1 MLNEIVFISVI
12 VAFITI
18 KLKDISLRQKL
29 NQNKE
34 RRLLL
39 SGGLVV
45 LFLLSSVTF
54 PFPQSLYWFIVL
66 GILFLVV
73 LISSDIIKLEW
84 KRQLALPF
92 NKRVINVLFYSL
104 LFVFINIY
112 I

>member
-1 MLNEIVFISVI
+1 MLNEIIFISII

-18 KLKDISLRQKL
+18 KLKDISVRQQL

-34 RRLLL
+34 RRLIL

-45 LFLLSSVTF
+45 LFLLSSLTF

-73 LISSDIIKLEW
+73 LISSDIVKLEW
-84 KRQLALPF
+84 RRQLSLPF
-92 NKRVINVLFYSL
+92 KERIINLSFYSL